1 MSLLILKREPCFESR
16 AALEGNFK
24 IWETQMN
31 KLSVAL
37 VSFGCVIGACGAVS
51 QGDEGNQMNAKNG
64 GNEMTGKNYQDEVL
78 SNPEKSGAARAEAV
92 HKGGNTAIINQ
103 NGYRNVSNVVQTGDD
118 NVAEQSQTGEYN
130 DLRVEQTGRH
140 NRSHE
145 NQSGDYNRKVKIQ
158 NGTETIVEQVK
169 PHN

>member
-1 MSLLILKREPCFESR
+1 MKKLTVFLLIF
-16 AALEGNFK
+16 F
-24 IWETQMN
+24 
-31 KLSVAL
+31 
-37 VSFGCVIGACGAVS
+37 FVIGACSVAEAQS
-51 QGDEGNQMNAKNG
+51 EEANQITADTKG
-64 GNEMTGKNYQDEVL
+64 SEMIGKNYQDEVL

-145 NQSGDYNRKVKIQ
+145 NQSGDHNRKVKVVCILLQ
-158 NGTETIVEQVK
+158 IHVVF
-169 PHN
+169 